1 MSLLDPV
8 LLLFLPTSRKH
19 ASAGYSGKFRGILG
33 LTRGATVHVDSVD
46 MVNRIGMQ
54 VDASRLLGIS
64 RRHLHDKPSKT
75 GRKVSHITVRDSNE
89 NNLQTKLREELT
101 VLNNCEAAEW

>member
-8 LLLFLPTSRKH
+8 LLFFLPTSRKH
-19 ASAGYSGKFRGILG
+19 ASVEYSGKFRGLLG
-33 LTRGATVHVDSVD
+33 FTRGATYHVDSVV
-46 MVNRIGMQ
+46 MVNRIGLQ

-64 RRHLHDKPSKT
+64 RLHLHDKPSKT
-75 GRKVSHITVRDSNE
+75 GRKVGHITVRDSNE

-101 VLNNCEAAEW
+101 VINNCEAA